1 MIWRKESGKIWKYPL
16 VWGLLL
22 LFFLFN
28 LWNIYISVGTYS
40 RQEWRKMHEISRD
53 GQWDPSVV
61 EYAQDMYEDLD
72 IFAMMR
78 TKMLSTGYEPKGAF
92 REFVNECYRFFDG
105 RVKEIRA
112 NGEGEGD
119 YYPGQYLEIHNILYV
134 DILSYVWL
142 EMAILV
148 SFLVIYLMDY
158 ERICRTADLVYSS
171 PKGRE
176 IQVRKLLVGLVH
188 GLSLIH
194 ICWGKGERRWR
205 ERFWAR
211 ECADLCL

>member
-1 MIWRKESGKIWKYPL
+1 M
-16 VWGLLL
+16 
-22 LFFLFN
+22 
-28 LWNIYISVGTYS
+28 
-40 RQEWRKMHEISRD
+40 
-53 GQWDPSVV
+53 
-61 EYAQDMYEDLD
+61 
-72 IFAMMR
+72 
-78 TKMLSTGYEPKGAF
+78 
-92 REFVNECYRFFDG
+92 NECYRFFDG

-148 SFLVIYLMDY
+148 SFLVIFLMDY

-188 GLSLIH
+188 GMAASLLLLGGTLAVFFLIVPMEGLWEVPVTAPAGGKRQGLLAVSLHYLPVDDGWGIPDRVFDYRSAVGTGSGHPFRNPADCRQEQLSRCDHPADLAAGAV
-194 ICWGKGERRWR
+194 CALR
-205 ERFWAR
+205 
-211 ECADLCL
+211 CADRNIF